1 MEKAESHDQRKKA
14 LQGVLSQTQDERCVT
29 YMSSE
34 DLMVDQNK
42 STSFS
47 QRPSLDML
55 AKNAKSQIIRIV
67 NQNKGSPSW
76 ALRAYNSSE

>member
-1 MEKAESHDQRKKA
+1 MEKAESQDQRKKA

-47 QRPSLDML
+47 
-55 AKNAKSQIIRIV
+55 
-67 NQNKGSPSW
+67 
-76 ALRAYNSSE
+76 